1 MVRAVALL
9 AAAAED
15 WVTAMPMPME
25 YRQASLDF
33 ERFLLDARDL
43 AGLQTT
49 NQAYTMVQAVLQTFR
64 RRLDIEDAILFADI
78 LPPVI
83 RAIFVAEWDLE
94 EPRLPFSGRIAMTR
108 EVQALRPDHNISP
121 DSAIAD
127 VAGALR
133 RNIDEAK
140 LDRVL
145 ARLPAGAADFW
156 RA

>member
-1 MVRAVALL
+1 M
-9 AAAAED
+9 
-15 WVTAMPMPME
+15 TMPME
-25 YRQASLDF
+25 YRQGSADF
-33 ERFLLDARDL
+33 ERFILDARDL

-94 EPRLPFSGRIAMTR
+94 EPRLPFSGRITMTR
-108 EVQALRPDHNISP
+108 EVQALRPDHNVSP

>member
-15 WVTAMPMPME
+15 WMIAMPMPME

-33 ERFLLDARDL
+33 ERFLLDARDV
-43 AGLQTT
+43 AGLQST

-83 RAIFVAEWDLE
+83 RAIFIAEWDLE

>member
-15 WVTAMPMPME
+15 WMIAMPMPME

-33 ERFLLDARDL
+33 ERFLLDARDV